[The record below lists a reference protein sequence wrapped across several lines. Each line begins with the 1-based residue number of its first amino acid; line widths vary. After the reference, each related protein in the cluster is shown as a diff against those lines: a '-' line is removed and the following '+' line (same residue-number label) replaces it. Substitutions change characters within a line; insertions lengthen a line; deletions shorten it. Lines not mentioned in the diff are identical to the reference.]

1 MRPNKDFEPV
11 RDVQVK
17 LMFLSNLPRPIR
29 LGLYSLATGVVL
41 YLCLAPSDDVPGSSL
56 IWDKAA
62 HSLTWAIL
70 TAAGLVLA
78 PRRPRAIA
86 LFSLSLGALI
96 ELAQATMGFGRQ
108 GDIRDL
114 IADSL
119 GVGMVILAW
128 WVVQRLRRPHMPKV

>member
-1 MRPNKDFEPV
+1 M
-11 RDVQVK
+11 QVK

-29 LGLYSLATGVVL
+29 LGLYALATAVVL
-41 YLCLAPSDDVPGSSL
+41 YMCLAPSDDVPGSEL

-86 LFSLSLGALI
+86 LFCLGLGALI

-108 GDIRDL
+108 GDIRDFL
-114 IADSL
+114 ADSL
-119 GVGMVILAW
+119 GVGLVILAW
-128 WVVQRLRRPHMPKV
+128 LAIQRIRRNPKP